1 LGARRLL
8 KRLRAAVARAT
19 FDPGDDAG
27 THDLLWSKGLARLCD
42 VSGPPGYY
50 LAHTE
55 AVQPPG
61 VIGDAYAGAA
71 GLVWVRLGSGAR
83 HGDPCDLDSFVA
95 EALPRITEPFVLVS
109 GDGDI
114 SVPGELPADTVARLL
129 ASPLLVAWLT
139 QNHDGGGDGR
149 IAPLPIGLDLHTPR
163 PFDSPMRLAEALRC
177 IAAERVAAAAQ
188 PLSVF
193 CDVGLA
199 LSPERA
205 RAVDALAGC
214 DHVVMATRRL
224 PQRTIW
230 RRYASHPF
238 VLSAPGNGLDC
249 HRTWEALYLGSMVVA
264 RRSALDPLYEGLP
277 VLLVDDWA
285 DIRDRAR
292 LEDFRAASAE
302 LAAPERVGR
311 LLDARARLAA
321 WRALLP

>member
-1 LGARRLL
+1 MRT
-8 KRLRAAVARAT
+8 KVARAT

-27 THDLLWSKGLARLCD
+27 TSDLLWSKGLARLCD
-42 VSGPPGYY
+42 VAGPPGYR
-50 LAHTE
+50 LARTE
-55 AVQPPG
+55 AVQESG
-61 VIGDAYAGAA
+61 VIGEAFGEAS
-71 GLVWVRLGSGAR
+71 GLVWIRLGSEAR
-83 HGDPCDLDSFVA
+83 LGRTCDLDRFAV
-95 EALPRITEPFVLVS
+95 EALPRISRPFILVT

-114 SVPGELPADTVARLL
+114 SVPGDLRPETVARLL

-139 QNHDGGGDGR
+139 QNHDGGGDNR

-163 PFDSPMRLAEALRC
+163 PFDSPRRLAEALRS

-193 CDVGLA
+193 CDAGLA

-214 DHVVMATRRL
+214 DHVVMAPRRL
-224 PQRTIW
+224 PQRAIW

-249 HRTWEALYLGSMVVA
+249 HRTWEALYLGSMVIA
-264 RRSALDPLYEGLP
+264 RRSALDPLYDGLP
-277 VLLVDDWA
+277 VLLVDDWG
-285 DIRDRAR
+285 DIRDRAL
-292 LEDFRAASAE
+292 LEEFRAAHAASAKSGHVE
-302 LAAPERVGR
+302 R

-321 WRALLP
+321 WRARLS